1 MFGQPSMTTKNLT
14 KTNREKTL
22 PTKSKRYCDINK
34 K

>member
-1 MFGQPSMTTKNLT
+1 MFGQSCMTTKNLT
-14 KTNREKTL
+14 KINSEETL